1 MAAGSRRRGGDVGT
15 GAIGDDTARRAAVGV
30 GRAGAAVGLDAE
42 GTRARDDSGGAL
54 HSPAT
59 EGELGGAPGSVLT

>member
-1 MAAGSRRRGGDVGT
+1 
-15 GAIGDDTARRAAVGV
+15 VGV